1 MQDEAHRAGGLGLK
15 VVILSVLRK
24 AGRGG
29 KVGSGHWRPQE
40 GCDGE

>member
-1 MQDEAHRAGGLGLK
+1 MKDEKHRADGLGSK

-29 KVGSGHWRPQE
+29 KVGSGQWRPQE
-40 GCDGE
+40 GRDGE